1 MEEIDSLRQQLAAAE
16 FLVTS
21 LRSQLARAEA
31 HYHHYHSGRVIIS
44 RSDTDVATTQAHAEQ
59 QCTHQS
65 DSHVP
70 TPRTQD
76 DIIQERAFPTEEIE
90 SRTAPQPYP
99 QGHIRRD
106 PPDKRQ
112 AGISADEQHEASGDD
127 VEEIAAEPA
136 ETIEPAEYPIPEG
149 MTLPNVSVKTIFP
162 DLGTVKAAIEAYA
175 LAQGW
180 TPATKKRDRLRI
192 CMGCRTAPNCTF
204 HVRAETCVEGARIS
218 ASKMAHT
225 CQTAIAGGDV
235 PKRHHVASLRFLRQE
250 VPKFMEITK
259 ATPTKDIQD
268 AVLERFGTKISLA
281 QCSKLRGRIREKKSS
296 QQGCSNCGGHGHNK
310 LTCPTAVRKSL
321 GSV

>member
-1 MEEIDSLRQQLAAAE
+1 MEQINSLRQQLAAAE
-16 FLVTS
+16 FLVAS

-31 HYHHYHSGRVIIS
+31 QYHHYHSGRGT
-44 RSDTDVATTQAHAEQ
+44 RSGTDVALTQAHSTQ
-59 QCTHQS
+59 QS
-65 DSHVP
+65 DGHV
-70 TPRTQD
+70 RTQRPQD
-76 DIIQERAFPTEEIE
+76 DIIQERAFPTESNAREQIE
-90 SRTAPQPYP
+90 LRRAPQPYP

-106 PPDKRQ
+106 QLDKRQ
-112 AGISADEQHEASGDD
+112 AGILPDNQHEASGDD
-127 VEEIAAEPA
+127 VEDDAAEPG
-136 ETIEPAEYPIPEG
+136 ETIEPAEYPIPDG
-149 MTLPNVSVKTIFP
+149 LTLPNVSVQTIFP

-268 AVLERFGTKISLA
+268 AVLARFGTKISLA

-296 QQGCSNCGGHGHNK
+296 QQGCSKCGGHGHNK